1 MPRWAAPSKV
11 SIVAIDLGSTVAI
24 DLGST
29 VAIDLG
35 SIGDLD
41 AAVPCEFLGA
51 RQFRTYDCCGCVCAC
66 LLTRLRCRVFPLFA
80 GSAPFVVLAWARA
93 AMGNRRCRL
102 SALGCLSRACCRRSK
117 CAVRVSRFGVWC
129 FIRRNWISRCFCAAS
144 PATQH
149 SASDA
154 RQRNASQRRPR
165 STPPTR
171 RIDPKPMG
179 GSGVIQLSPP
189 QHPRRTGV
197 VLTENVLAVRC
208 FGALPAPLAAMRRC
222 NSGVA
227 AAVVQLPPCG

>member
-1 MPRWAAPSKV
+1 MAELIETAGCRLGRPREPTQGPIRSALPISKDE
-11 SIVAIDLGSTVAI
+11 IGSRR
-24 DLGST
+24 
-29 VAIDLG
+29 
-35 SIGDLD
+35 
-41 AAVPCEFLGA
+41 F
-51 RQFRTYDCCGCVCAC
+51 FRVWWSVCGCVCAC
-66 LLTRLRCRVFPLFA
+66 LIKRLRCRVIPLFA

-117 CAVRVSRFGVWC
+117 CAVRVSRFGGVWC
-129 FIRRNWISRCFCAAS
+129 FSRRSWISRCFCAAS

-197 VLTENVLAVRC
+197 VLTENVVAVRC